1 MFSNITSA
9 DSLICLSM
17 VVEVENM
24 ELEKWLNSSISE
36 EIRKIE
42 KGNDSYK
49 YDNVATQK
57 DFDKF

>member
-1 MFSNITSA
+1 MKIRIRYENEYQT
-9 DSLICLSM
+9 L
-17 VVEVENM
+17 EVENM

-49 YDNVATQK
+49 YDNVATQE